1 MVPRKLRPLVKIGQL
16 EQVLHVPK
24 STLNYYIT
32 CELIKAADR
41 SPSGQRLFDLD
52 EVRSVL
58 EEVDSLKKQGKSIDE
73 IRRVFNHSR
82 VK

>member
-1 MVPRKLRPLVKIGQL
+1 MVARKPRPLVKIGQL
-16 EQVLHVPK
+16 EQALHVPK
-24 STLNYYIT
+24 SKLNYYIT
-32 CELIKAADR
+32 CEIIKPADK

-58 EEVDSLKKQGKSIDE
+58 EEVDGLKKQGKSIDE
-73 IRRVFNHSR
+73 IRRVFNHAR